1 MKKKLALAL
10 AAAMMLTVALTGC
23 GGNDE
28 PAPAP
33 APAPGQSEP
42 APAPSAEKLDI
53 VLATGS
59 TSANYYAVGGVMST
73 VLNDKLTKSNITVTS
88 TGASKANVQLLQD
101 NEANFAILQN
111 DVAYYASTGTDL
123 FEGEAAYEDWGALC
137 ALYDEVVQVFTLNSD
152 IKTFSDLK
160 GKTVSVGAAGS
171 GDNFAAGQI
180 FAEFGMSF
188 DDCNAVFQSYS
199 DSAEGMKDGKIDAA
213 FCVSGAP
220 TTALV
225 DLAATANKPLN
236 IITLEDE
243 HIEGLMADYPFYAKT
258 VIPAGTYD
266 KQDADVT
273 TVAIRAML
281 VARADVSEDVV
292 YELMSNMFDNLD
304 ALATGHAKFANLSLE
319 TAKDGVSIAY
329 HPGAEKYLTEKGAI

>member
-1 MKKKLALAL
+1 MNWRNETMKKKLALVL

-23 GGNDE
+23 GNSN
-28 PAPAP
+28 APAASGSS
-33 APAPGQSEP
+33 APADSGK
-42 APAPSAEKLDI
+42 KLDI

-123 FEGEAAYEDWGALC
+123 FEGEAAYTEWGALC
-137 ALYDEVVQVFTLNSD
+137 SLYDEVVQVFTLDPS
-152 IKTFSDLK
+152 IKSFSDLK

-180 FAEFGMSF
+180 FAEFGMTF
-188 DDCNAVFQSYS
+188 DDVNAVYQSYS

-225 DLAATANKPLN
+225 DLAATAGKPLN

-243 HIEGLMADYPFYAKT
+243 HIDGLMADYPFYAKT

-292 YELMSNMFDNLD
+292 YELMTEMFGNLD

-319 TAKDGVSIAY
+319 TAKNGVSIDY
-329 HPGAEKYLTEKGAI
+329 HPGAQKFLTEKGAI

>member
-10 AAAMMLTVALTGC
+10 ATAMMLTVALTGC
-23 GGNDE
+23 GGSDKPAENTPATPD
-28 PAPAP
+28 APA
-33 APAPGQSEP
+33 QTET
-42 APAPSAEKLDI
+42 AEKLDI

-123 FEGEAAYEDWGALC
+123 FEGEAAYEDWGALT
-137 ALYDEVVQVFTLNSD
+137 ALYDEVVQVFTLDSN
-152 IKTFSDLK
+152 IKSFSDLK

-225 DLAATANKPLN
+225 DLAATAGKPLN

-243 HIEGLMADYPFYAKT
+243 HIDGLMADYPFYAKT

-266 KQDADVT
+266 KQEADIT

-292 YELMSNMFDNLD
+292 YELMTQMFDNLD

>member
-1 MKKKLALAL
+1 MKKKLALIL
-10 AAAMMLTVALTGC
+10 AAAMMLSLAAC
-23 GGNDE
+23 GAKE
-28 PAPAP
+28 EAPAP
-33 APAPGQSEP
+33 APEAGTSTP
-42 APAPSAEKLDI
+42 APAPEASGEKLDI
-53 VLATGS
+53 TLATGS

-73 VLNDKLTKSNITVTS
+73 VLNDKLTKSNITVTA

-123 FEGEAAYEDWGALC
+123 FEGEAAYEDWGALF
-137 ALYDEVVQVFTLNSD
+137 AIYDEVVQVFTLDSS
-152 IKTFSDLK
+152 IKSFSDLK

-180 FAEFGMSF
+180 FAEFDMTF

-243 HIEGLMADYPFYAKT
+243 HIDGLMADYPFYAKT

-266 KQDADVT
+266 NQTEDVT

-292 YELMSNMFDNLD
+292 YELMTAVFDNLD
-304 ALATGHAKFANLSLE
+304 ALTSGHAKFANLSVE

>member
-23 GGNDE
+23 GGNDQ

-33 APAPGQSEP
+33 TPSEPSQSEP
-42 APAPSAEKLDI
+42 APAPAEKLDI

-180 FAEFGMSF
+180 FAEFDMTF

-243 HIEGLMADYPFYAKT
+243 HIDGLMADYPFYAKT

-266 KQDADVT
+266 KQDADIT

-292 YELMSNMFDNLD
+292 YELMGQMFDNLD
-304 ALATGHAKFANLSLE
+304 ALAAGHAKFAALSLE
-319 TAKDGVSIAY
+319 TADDGVSIAY

>member
-23 GGNDE
+23 GGNE
-28 PAPAP
+28 TPAPAP
-33 APAPGQSEP
+33 APAPGASEP
-42 APAPSAEKLDI
+42 APAPAEKLDI

-123 FEGEAAYEDWGALC
+123 FEGEAAYTEWGALC
-137 ALYDEVVQVFTLNSD
+137 SLYDEVVQVFTLDPS
-152 IKTFSDLK
+152 IKSFSDLK

-180 FAEFGMSF
+180 FAEFDMTF
-188 DDCNAVFQSYS
+188 DDVNAVYQSYS

-225 DLAATANKPLN
+225 DLAATAGKPLN

-243 HIEGLMADYPFYAKT
+243 HIDGLMADYPFYAKT

-266 KQDADVT
+266 KQDADIT

-281 VARADVSEDVV
+281 VARADVAEDVV
-292 YELMSNMFDNLD
+292 YELMTEMFGNLD

-319 TAKDGVSIAY
+319 TAKDGVSIDY
-329 HPGAEKYLTEKGAI
+329 HPGAEKFLTEKGAI

>member
-10 AAAMMLTVALTGC
+10 ATAMMLTVALTGC
-23 GGNDE
+23 GGSDKPAENTPATPD
-28 PAPAP
+28 APA
-33 APAPGQSEP
+33 QTET
-42 APAPSAEKLDI
+42 AEKLDI

-123 FEGEAAYEDWGALC
+123 FEGEAAYEDWGALT
-137 ALYDEVVQVFTLNSD
+137 ALYDEVVQVFTLDSN
-152 IKTFSDLK
+152 IKSFSDLK

-225 DLAATANKPLN
+225 DLAATAGKPLN

-243 HIEGLMADYPFYAKT
+243 HIDGLMADYPFYAKT

-266 KQDADVT
+266 KQEADIT

-292 YELMSNMFDNLD
+292 YELMTQMFDNLD

-329 HPGAEKYLTEKGAI
+329 HPGAEKFLTEKGAI